1 MFVFFHQLFFLSF
14 FAFTFNAHATRNA
27 FVQTFQKDE
36 VSLIGKNLMDCHPP
50 HARAKVCFLFSSPF
64 FFFFLTVG
72 TMPSSHV
79 AYGQIEEMMRTHE
92 TNAYTIEKAGVK
104 KLIYQAPWFRD
115 GVFGGLVELSMVIPM
130 EMPHYV
136 RTPKA

>member
-27 FVQTFQKDE
+27 FVQTFQKGE
-36 VSLIGKNLMDCHPP
+36 ASLIGKNLMDCHPP
-50 HARAKVCFLFSSPF
+50 HARAKVCFFSF
-64 FFFFLTVG
+64 FSVG
-72 TMPSSHV
+72 TMPSSHETH
-79 AYGQIEEMMRTHE
+79 GQIEEMMRTHE